1 MYIEVYP
8 WLLLSVSTHPP
19 SDRQEVLWLYLI
31 FSKWFRFSGEDCKR
45 PTPHCKN
52 LRISHNILDESSS
65 SQDFW
70 NAYLRDLLPFI
81 LPQLNPDAIDDMGA
95 VNNDIFPSG
104 SLGNN
109 SRPLYPLGEHKVV

>member
-8 WLLLSVSTHPP
+8 HPP
-19 SDRQEVLWLYLI
+19 SDRQELLWLYLI
-31 FSKWFRFSGEDCKR
+31 FSKWRGFSGEDCKR

-52 LRISHNILDESSS
+52 LRISHNILDESGS

-95 VNNDIFPSG
+95 VNNDIFPSA
-104 SLGNN
+104 SPGNN
-109 SRPLYPLGEHKVV
+109 SRPLYPLGEHKVVL